1 MAKYSKKVAL
11 ITGAGSGIGRET
23 AYQLAER
30 GAHIILVDLNED
42 GLNTT
47 AKEIASAGG
56 SSEQHVVNVA
66 RRGEM
71 SALAKKVNKAYGAVD
86 ILINN
91 AGIGSA
97 GIFMETSLDT
107 WDKVL
112 DVNVKG
118 VVHGCHY
125 FLPAMVER
133 GRGHVVNL
141 ASAAAFAAPKDMPIY
156 CTSKFAV
163 LGFTESLRAEMAGHN
178 IGVSAICPGLINTPI
193 VASTVYEGKLAAGG
207 RARDKAVALYKK
219 RNYPPQKVAASIL
232 HAIDKNKGVVPVSPE
247 AWVLYYGKR
256 FVPSLISMIER
267 RDSPIAD

>member
-1 MAKYSKKVAL
+1 MSKYANKVAL

-23 AYQLAER
+23 AYQLAEH
-30 GAHIILVDLNED
+30 GAHIILVDLNEE
-42 GLNTT
+42 GLKATV
-47 AKEIASAGG
+47 KGIEEVGRSC
-56 SSEQHVVNVA
+56 EWHVANVA
-66 RRGEM
+66 RRSDM
-71 SALAKKVNKAYGAVD
+71 NSLARKVNKAHGALD
-86 ILINN
+86 ILVNN

-97 GIFMETSLDT
+97 GVFMETSLDT
-107 WDKVL
+107 WDTVI

-133 GRGHVVNL
+133 GGGHVVNL

-163 LGFTESLRAEMAGHN
+163 LGFTESLRAEMAGHG

-193 VASTVYEGKLAAGG
+193 VSSTVYEGKLAEGG

-219 RNYPPQKVAASIL
+219 RNYPPEKVAASIL
-232 HAIDKNKGVVPVSPE
+232 HAIDKNKGVVP
-247 AWVLYYGKR
+247 
-256 FVPSLISMIER
+256 
-267 RDSPIAD
+267 